1 MLPDLAFAGKMCYN
15 APPFTLPVGGKP
27 MRAIDIIA
35 TKRDGGSLTADEL
48 DFFVQ
53 GLTQGDIPDYQVA
66 AWLMAIF
73 VRGMTPQE
81 TTDLTLA
88 MVRSGEV
95 LDLSTIAPF
104 VVDKHSSGGVGDKTS
119 LVVVP
124 LVAAAGIPVGKMSGR
139 GLGFAGGTLDK
150 LESIQGFRSDLTQ
163 AQFRAQL
170 ERIGLVLASQ
180 SADLAPADGKL
191 YALRDATSTVG
202 SLPLIAS
209 SIMSKKIAAGANG
222 IVLDVKVGHGAFMRT
237 RDEARRLAQLMVQ
250 IGKGPDRQVRAVISD
265 MNQPLGWAVGNAV
278 EVREA
283 IDTLHGGGPPDF
295 REHCLAVAS
304 EMLALPPGAEAA
316 SDRRAR
322 LMTLL
327 DEGAAWSTFREWIA
341 AQGGD
346 LRDVDS
352 PERMPSATL
361 QVPFP
366 APATGYVAG
375 MNAREV
381 GLTSMILGGG
391 RAKKGDPIDH
401 AVGVLLHAKVGDH
414 VEAGQP
420 VFSIHAN
427 HPDRLAQAKARLGAA
442 LTWSNDPVSSLPLI
456 HEIVA

>member
-1 MLPDLAFAGKMCYN
+1 
-15 APPFTLPVGGKP
+15 

-66 AWLMAIF
+66 AWLMAVF
-73 VRGMTPQE
+73 LQGMTPQE

-88 MVRSGEV
+88 MVHSGEA
-95 LDLSTIAPF
+95 LDLSAIAPF

-163 AQFRAQL
+163 EQFLAQL

-237 RDEARRLAQLMVQ
+237 RDEARRLAELMVQ
-250 IGKGPDRQVRAVISD
+250 IGKGPNRRVRAVISD

-283 IDTLHGGGPPDF
+283 IDTLHGGGPADF
-295 REHCLAVAS
+295 REHCLTVAS
-304 EMLALPPGAEAA
+304 EMLALTPGAAVA
-316 SDRRAR
+316 SDRRAQ
-322 LMTLL
+322 LTALL
-327 DEGAAWSTFREWIA
+327 DEGAAWSGFRDWVA

-346 LRDVDS
+346 LRDVDD
-352 PERMPSATL
+352 PDRLPSATH
-361 QVPFP
+361 QVLLP
-366 APATGYVAG
+366 AAKTGYVAG
-375 MNAREV
+375 INAREV
-381 GLTSMILGGG
+381 GLTSMLLGGG

-420 VFSIHAN
+420 VFTIHAN
-427 HPDRLAQAKARLGAA
+427 CPDLLAQAEARLTAA
-442 LTWSNDPVSSLPLI
+442 LTWSDEPVSSLPLI
-456 HEIVA
+456 HEIVT

>member
-1 MLPDLAFAGKMCYN
+1 
-15 APPFTLPVGGKP
+15 

-35 TKRDGGSLTADEL
+35 RKRDGGSLTAEEL

-66 AWLMAIF
+66 AWLMAVF
-73 VRGMTPQE
+73 LRGMTPQE

-95 LDLSTIAPF
+95 LDLSSIATF

-139 GLGFAGGTLDK
+139 GLGFTGGTLDK
-150 LESIQGFRSDLTQ
+150 LESIRGFRSDLTQ
-163 AQFRAQL
+163 HQFLAQL
-170 ERIGLVLASQ
+170 ERIGLVVASQ

-209 SIMSKKIAAGANG
+209 SIMSKKVAAGANG

-250 IGKGPDRQVRAVISD
+250 IGKGPARQVRAVISD

-295 REHCLAVAS
+295 REHCLTVAS
-304 EMLALPPGAEAA
+304 EMLALPAGTEAA
-316 SDRRAR
+316 SDHRAR
-322 LMTLL
+322 LTALL
-327 DEGAAWSTFREWIA
+327 DAGAAWSAFREWIT

-346 LRDVDS
+346 LRDVDD
-352 PERMPSATL
+352 PQRMPNAKL
-361 QVPFP
+361 QVPLP

-375 MNAREV
+375 INAREV

-420 VFSIHAN
+420 VFTIHAN
-427 HPDRLAQAKARLGAA
+427 HPDRLAQAQARLGAA
-442 LTWSNDPVSSLPLI
+442 LTWSDEPVSSLPLI